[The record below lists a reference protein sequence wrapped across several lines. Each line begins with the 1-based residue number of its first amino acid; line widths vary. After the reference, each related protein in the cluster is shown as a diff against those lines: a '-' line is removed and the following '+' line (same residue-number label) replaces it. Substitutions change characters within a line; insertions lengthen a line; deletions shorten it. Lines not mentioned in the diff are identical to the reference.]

1 MKGLRIKLKNRR
13 VSVYKGKNDLVLEF
27 VTLQETPPS
36 IVAKSNRNRHVTAL
50 SLSYDGAI
58 ALHKLLGESILLSDL
73 VNNNLIKDDILK
85 DHDTEQ

>member
-13 VSVYKGKNDLVLEF
+13 VSVYKYKNDLVLEF
-27 VTLQETPPS
+27 VTLSKTAPS

-50 SLSYDGAI
+50 SLSYEAGI

-73 VNNNLIKDDILK
+73 VNNNLIKDDFLK
-85 DHDTEQ
+85 NHDTDD